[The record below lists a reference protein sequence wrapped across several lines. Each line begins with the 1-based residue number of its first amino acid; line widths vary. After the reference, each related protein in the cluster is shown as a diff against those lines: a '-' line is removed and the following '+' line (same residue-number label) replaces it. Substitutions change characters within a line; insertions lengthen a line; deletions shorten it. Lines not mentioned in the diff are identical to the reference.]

1 MINHTKV
8 ARVISLKSPVYDEYG
23 EITQGETTAR
33 TITIAISLR
42 TGSTQIIN
50 SVKSVNSD
58 YIGVAS
64 DKELKENQQIV
75 CGDWIYN
82 IDYIDVLGRK
92 TILYLTRVKQYG
104 N

>member
-1 MINHTKV
+1 MINHIRKATV
-8 ARVISLKSPVYDEYG
+8 LIPSTVTYDEYNEKIEG
-23 EITQGETTAR
+23 KPSSR

-50 SVKSVNSD
+50 SVKSINSD
-58 YIGVAS
+58 YIGVTS
-64 DKELKENQQIV
+64 DKEIKENQQIV